1 MAYEK
6 GECAGMLKHRLAS
19 LAVLMALSALIVTGC
34 YRSPEQRAEHI
45 VKHMAAELK
54 LNDTQK
60 AQLEKIKDE
69 FLARRPEMAKL
80 RQESVKEAN
89 ELMRSPEIDKAR
101 LNSLIEKNTA
111 QLDDFVRF
119 VFAKFTEIHDMLT
132 PEQRDKL
139 VTMIEKHMQHGHHAS
154 GREMGSSSKGGY

>member
-1 MAYEK
+1 
-6 GECAGMLKHRLAS
+6 MLKHRIAN

-34 YRSPEQRAEHI
+34 YRTHEQRAEYF
-45 VKHMAAELK
+45 VKRMAAELK

-60 AQLEKIKDE
+60 AQMEKIKDE

-80 RQESVKEAN
+80 REESVKEAN
-89 ELMRSPEIDKAR
+89 ELMKSPEIDKAR
-101 LNSLIEKNTA
+101 LNALIEKNTSH
-111 QLDDFVRF
+111 LDDFVRF

-139 VTMIEKHMQHGHHAS
+139 VIMVEKHMKHRHDKGGA
-154 GREMGSSSKGGY
+154 EMGSSSRGGY